1 MNRLIRLVVRESVIL
16 IIYLPLIYLVCRWAF
31 PSTCFIRTNRQI
43 RVSQLAPGILLGS
56 QTSLLWVAS
65 LGLGIGV
72 TVCIS
77 FGSSTFLIFL
87 GDLLVLFL
95 EFSNAAIVL
104 VGLVC
109 VDRPYFEDAILAA
122 CGQEETTGTEFYNP
136 NRLLVRSDILNQVK
150 ITFGVPVLFVHP
162 GIYLFSQE
170 KVIWLFKSQLLIQK
184 GVVVTRQ
191 LSGHL

>member
-1 MNRLIRLVVRESVIL
+1 M
-16 IIYLPLIYLVCRWAF
+16 
-31 PSTCFIRTNRQI
+31 
-43 RVSQLAPGILLGS
+43 
-56 QTSLLWVAS
+56 
-65 LGLGIGV
+65 GIGV
-72 TVCIS
+72 TVCIG

-136 NRLLVRSDILNQVK
+136 NRLLVRSDILNQIK
-150 ITFGVPVLFVHP
+150 ITFGVPILFVHP
-162 GIYLFSQE
+162 SIYLFSQE
-170 KVIWLFKSQLLIQK
+170 KVI
-184 GVVVTRQ
+184 
-191 LSGHL
+191 